1 MFHFSCSNSN
11 TNSSETISELKEIN
25 EIAQPQTNF
34 VKEIVMGAQ
43 RTEAYFPLIKGKR
56 IGLVVNQTSMVDGKH
71 LVDALISEGQN
82 LVKVFAPEHG
92 FRGKAD
98 AGEHVKDDVDVKT
111 GLPIISLHGKYKK
124 PSQKHLA
131 DVDVMI
137 FDIQD
142 VGARFYTYISS
153 LSYVMDACAE
163 RGIKI
168 IVMDRPNPNGHYVDG
183 PILNKEFSSFVG
195 LHEIPIVHGMTI
207 GEFAQLK
214 NEQWSNGNPA
224 DLVVIKMLN
233 YTHNTRYEL
242 PIKPSPNLPNIKSIL
257 LYPSICLLEGTTLSL
272 GRGTNQQFQ
281 VYGHPDL
288 TNKSFQFT
296 PKSGPGSKY
305 PKHENVTCYGRNLAE
320 IHLDDLYAEKRINLS
335 YVLETYK
342 ALNGKLYFLENNF
355 FNKLA
360 GNDILMQQIKDGKSE
375 EEIRASWQ
383 ADLDAFKAL
392 RKKHLLYPDFGE

>member
-11 TNSSETISELKEIN
+11 TNSEQINFEIN
-25 EIAQPQTNF
+25 KEPTYSPSEVDF
-34 VKEIVMGAQ
+34 EEEIVMGAQ
-43 RTEAYFPLIKGKR
+43 RTKEYFPLIEGKR
-56 IGLVVNQTSMVDGKH
+56 IGLVVNQTSIVGKNH
-71 LVDALISEGQN
+71 LVDALISRGQN

-98 AGEHVKDDVDVKT
+98 AGEHVKDDIDVKT
-111 GLPIISLHGKYKK
+111 GLPIISLHGKNKK
-124 PSQKHLA
+124 PSQEHLA

-142 VGARFYTYISS
+142 VGARFYTYIST

-163 RGIKI
+163 KGIKI

-183 PILNKEFSSFVG
+183 PILEKEFSSFVG

-224 DLVVIKMLN
+224 DLVVVKMLN

-281 VYGHPDL
+281 VYGHPEL

-320 IHLDDLYAEKRINLS
+320 ISLDDLYAEKRINLS

-342 ALNGKLYFLENNF
+342 ALKGKLYFLENNF
-355 FNKLA
+355 FNTLA
-360 GNDILMQQIKDGKSE
+360 GNDELMQQIIDGKSE

-383 ADLDAFKAL
+383 AGLDDFKVL
-392 RKKHLLYPDFGE
+392 RKKHLLYPDFE